1 MQIEIFTYIFN
12 DLFKDAKQIIHLT
25 FADDE
30 RRRKHAHV
38 DQGPYNHPTVMARLI
53 NHRTYFL
60 FIIKPQAIL
69 AQPRLDAPDKRRV
82 TLEKTVNFS

>member
-1 MQIEIFTYIFN
+1 MSYFRISNKLVTW
-12 DLFKDAKQIIHLT
+12 L